1 MKLAKAL
8 KLKNKL
14 AGEVANVQ
22 RMIVAANVVEG
33 QNQPPHDVERL
44 MKDLEA
50 NQKALADLKGR
61 ISAANAPIFGKIYLM
76 AEMKSRISFLRTI
89 PTQDGT
95 FQQQGRIY
103 GGGEV
108 KPVLYRATVKAADVE
123 RDVKFLSDEI
133 ERLQDELDEFNAKT
147 EV

>member
-33 QNQPPHDVERL
+33 QNQPPHDVEKL

-95 FQQQGRIY
+95 FRQPGRY
-103 GGGEV
+103 GVEE
-108 KPVLYRATVKAADVE
+108 KTVLYRATVKASDVE

-147 EV
+147 EI

>member
-33 QNQPPHDVERL
+33 QNQPPHDVEKL

-95 FQQQGRIY
+95 FQQAGRIY
-103 GGGEV
+103 GSEA
-108 KPVLYRATVKAADVE
+108 KTVLYRATVKAADVE

-147 EV
+147 EI